1 MEPSHHTQRLPAQDR
16 PENQYA
22 VTEQIPAADSGGR
35 PGGHTGARTGW
46 GTGTKVAVGAAVVL
60 ILLVV
65 AAIGLEL
72 GLRKSIGDRL
82 DREITTSMGS
92 QADVDLGARPVL
104 LSYFSGSLETVHITT
119 DGTPAEGV
127 AGPVPAIDITA
138 EGVREEGDVTHVDS
152 LSGTVFVS
160 DEAMVAAA
168 QSETD
173 SGAGG
178 MLGGLMQ
185 VQDITSDPD
194 AGTLRVSISGL
205 AEAVV
210 TPRLTG
216 GELELEP
223 ETASVFGF
231 ELPSELLGGTLSM
244 MDSAMAQLPPG
255 VELTGVHVVPGGMT
269 VDLGGRDVVLE
280 SDS

>member
-46 GTGTKVAVGAAVVL
+46 GTGAK
-60 ILLVV
+60 
-65 AAIGLEL
+65 
-72 GLRKSIGDRL
+72 
-82 DREITTSMGS
+82 
-92 QADVDLGARPVL
+92 ADVDLGARPVL

-173 SGAGG
+173 SGA
-178 MLGGLMQ
+178 
-185 VQDITSDPD
+185 
-194 AGTLRVSISGL
+194 
-205 AEAVV
+205 
-210 TPRLTG
+210 
-216 GELELEP
+216 
-223 ETASVFGF
+223 
-231 ELPSELLGGTLSM
+231 
-244 MDSAMAQLPPG
+244 
-255 VELTGVHVVPGGMT
+255 
-269 VDLGGRDVVLE
+269 
-280 SDS
+280 